1 MHLYVYDKLNKKFMK
16 TEVELEKE
24 TPTMFYIKLS
34 EYEDRL
40 GNLIRQAGERGV
52 YNLFSRAIHKDEL
65 PIVSMGA
72 WHGHRCDPSQGAML
86 VLSAN
91 ELSLEEVKD
100 LLNREVNFRVRQ
112 QESAVQEATETLSA
126 LNQISAEVS
135 DLNEITNLDNE
146 EEEKEI

>member
-1 MHLYVYDKLNKKFMK
+1 MHLYVYDKLNKEFMK

-24 TPTMFYIKLS
+24 TPTMLYIKLS

-40 GNLIRQAGERGV
+40 GNLTRQAGERGV
-52 YNLFSRAIHKDEL
+52 YNLFRRAIHKDEL
-65 PIVSMGA
+65 PIVSMGS
-72 WHGHRCDPSQGAML
+72 WHRCDPSYGVMF

-91 ELSLEEVKD
+91 ELSLEEVKN

-146 EEEKEI
+146 EEGRDI